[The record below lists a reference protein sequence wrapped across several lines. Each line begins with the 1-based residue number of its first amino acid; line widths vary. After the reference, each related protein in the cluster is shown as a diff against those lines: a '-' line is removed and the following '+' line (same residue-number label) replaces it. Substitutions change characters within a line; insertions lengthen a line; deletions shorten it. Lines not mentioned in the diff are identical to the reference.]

1 MRRYSFKN
9 KNITSKYMEFPGTR
23 LKQLLPVSRDDID
36 ISQWKSGNEP
46 ITMTSIVDGKVVEH
60 KPYDFSNVFHSQPA
74 PVTPPVL
81 SNEPSTTGLC
91 EQIELCELNSLVGDN
106 STVGKGQLST

>member
-1 MRRYSFKN
+1 
-9 KNITSKYMEFPGTR
+9 MEFPGTR

-46 ITMTSIVDGKVVEH
+46 ITMTSVVDGKIVEH

-81 SNEPSTTGLC
+81 SNEPSTAGLC
-91 EQIELCELNSLVGDN
+91 EMTELCELNSLVGDN